1 MNFSFS
7 LVSEGV
13 ETLPQAIVGPPEG
26 TETLRTIRG
35 SLSSPDRSQP
45 LVLDDAIATKILQPA
60 GTNAGLILGPHPALR
75 EENGPYGSAPVD
87 FIASDTRSLASL
99 FLRPRGE
106 LRCRYRDTERLDAL

>member
-45 LVLDDAIATKILQPA
+45 LVLDDAIATKISVWLP
-60 GTNAGLILGPHPALR
+60 NLPL
-75 EENGPYGSAPVD
+75 ENNEVLKLPRDG
-87 FIASDTRSLASL
+87 R
-99 FLRPRGE
+99 RPR
-106 LRCRYRDTERLDAL
+106 LVINDWF